1 MIYRLFHLKKHS
13 KLNMAIPSNLTKEFI
28 EFVKAIGDSKTKQ
41 EEDAIV
47 VKEMTFL
54 KKKIMDT
61 KLNIIQLQTQM
72 KLLLLHRQP
81 VKTVM

>member
-61 KLNIIQLQTQM
+61 KCDNVSADVYNMIYSV
-72 KLLLLHRQP
+72 LLRRTCF
-81 VKTVM
+81 V

>member
-61 KLNIIQLQTQM
+61 KCDNVSADVYDMIYSV
-72 KLLLLHRQP
+72 LLRRTCF
-81 VKTVM
+81 V

>member
-54 KKKIMDT
+54 KMKIMDT
-61 KLNIIQLQTQM
+61 KCDNVSAGVSYMIYSV
-72 KLLLLHRQP
+72 LLRRTCF
-81 VKTVM
+81 V

>member
-61 KLNIIQLQTQM
+61 KCDNVSADVSYMIYSV
-72 KLLLLHRQP
+72 LLRRTCF
-81 VKTVM
+81 V

>member
-1 MIYRLFHLKKHS
+1 MIYRLSIFKKHS

-61 KLNIIQLQTQM
+61 KCDNVSAGVSYMIYSV
-72 KLLLLHRQP
+72 LLRRTCF
-81 VKTVM
+81 V